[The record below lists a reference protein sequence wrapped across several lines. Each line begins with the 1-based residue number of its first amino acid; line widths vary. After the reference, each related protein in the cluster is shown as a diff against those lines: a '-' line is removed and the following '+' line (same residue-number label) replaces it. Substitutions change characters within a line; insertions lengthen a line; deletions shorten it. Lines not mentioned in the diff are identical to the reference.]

1 MKKTIAITSMFL
13 MLIVNSPVYSLSE
26 TANWKLVKN
35 KDGIKVFI
43 ARSSRSDIV
52 KAKSSIDIRFSISKV
67 QSVLDN
73 IEKRHEWIPYL
84 KKSSII
90 KNESENENLE
100 YSLFSAPWPA
110 SDRDFVYR
118 LQMISNTKNKRVYKM
133 QSDVSDLKPENN
145 DVVRAILFESIYTL
159 TAINKNTTRV
169 NLTFHADLGGWL
181 PNWVS
186 NMVQKALPYKTLKNL
201 KYELIK
207 QENKTV
213 KF

>member
-1 MKKTIAITSMFL
+1 
-13 MLIVNSPVYSLSE
+13 MLVASLPVYSLSE
-26 TANWKLVKN
+26 TTNWKLVKYE
-35 KDGIKVFI
+35 DGIKVFI
-43 ARSSRSDIV
+43 ARSSQSDIV
-52 KAKSSIDIRFSISKV
+52 KAKSSIDISFPISKV
-67 QSVLDN
+67 QSLLDN

-90 KNESENENLE
+90 KHESEYQNLE

-118 LQMISNTKNKRVYKM
+118 LEMVSNTKNKRVYKM
-133 QSDVSDLKPENN
+133 QSEISDLKPKNSGI
-145 DVVRAILFESIYTL
+145 VRAVLFESVYTL
-159 TAINKNTTRV
+159 TALGESATRV

-181 PNWVS
+181 PNWIS

-207 QENKTV
+207 RENKTV

>member
-1 MKKTIAITSMFL
+1 MKKTIALVSLLMITSF
-13 MLIVNSPVYSLSE
+13 PVYSLSG
-26 TANWKLVKN
+26 TTNWKLVKN
-35 KDGIKVFI
+35 EDGIKVFI
-43 ARSSRSDIV
+43 ARSSHSDIV
-52 KAKSSIDIRFSISKV
+52 KAKSSIDISFPISTV
-67 QSVLDN
+67 QSLLDN

-90 KNESENENLE
+90 KHKSEYESLE

-118 LQMISNTKNKRVYKM
+118 LEMISSTKNKRVYKM
-133 QSDVSDLKPENN
+133 QSEVSNLKPRNSGI
-145 DVVRAILFESIYTL
+145 VRAVLFESVYTL
-159 TAINKNTTRV
+159 TSIGENTTRV

-181 PNWVS
+181 PDWIS

-207 QENKTV
+207 QENTTV